1 MTFIFKEG
9 TSDILASL
17 AEIEEKK
24 NHAIIYPL
32 PLSEEK
38 EQVYITS
45 FQSIQRV
52 TTYLSLRQCYTKQ
65 FFLLLATQFWMRML
79 SIEYLL
85 KRSQKELD
93 SHYTETS
100 IR

>member
-1 MTFIFKEG
+1 MLKLIFIFKEG

-38 EQVYITS
+38 EQVYTS
-45 FQSIQRV
+45 FH
-52 TTYLSLRQCYTKQ
+52 YN
-65 FFLLLATQFWMRML
+65 LATSDYFPTIKAML
-79 SIEYLL
+79 FETIFHATCNAV
-85 KRSQKELD
+85 LD
-93 SHYTETS
+93 AC
-100 IR
+100 